1 MRLVPDERSYDVV
14 FKGHLFFVPTLTRN
28 MFLLHMREPK
38 SDVNK
43 GAEKV
48 MYKSRQQV
56 LAEYPKKLYQSLLR
70 RTEAG
75 ILAGKGH
82 RKYSEKKLTIK
93 LTFSV
98 YR

>member
-1 MRLVPDERSYDVV
+1 MNP
-14 FKGHLFFVPTLTRN
+14 
-28 MFLLHMREPK
+28 
-38 SDVNK
+38 

-48 MYKSRQQV
+48 VQKLRQQV
-56 LAEYPKKLYQSLLR
+56 TAEYPKKLYQSLSR

-75 ILAGKGH
+75 IVAGEGH
-82 RKYSEKKLTIK
+82 RKYLEKKQTIK